1 MGDSRLKSAEPTK
14 FKQLIEG
21 EGENKVT
28 NIMDGRD
35 WDIFDVFI
43 NQNHF
48 SLSKPVIVESHISA
62 E

>member
-28 NIMDGRD
+28 KIMDGRD
-35 WDIFDVFI
+35 
-43 NQNHF
+43 
-48 SLSKPVIVESHISA
+48 
-62 E
+62 